1 MNYSKYSEILSFRY
15 EAIIV
20 AMSLLFIC
28 TKSSLCDENV
38 RLNFIDDIPV
48 MNSMKI
54 EPKLSFGFDSP
65 SGRIIILI
73 ATSSDRRESIEK
85 FYSELMPKLG
95 WEISGKQ
102 YHRGEEKFEFI
113 SSNNL
118 NGLIWRLSIT
128 PLTTP

>member
-1 MNYSKYSEILSFRY
+1 MNYSKYSKLLSFRY

-20 AMSLLFIC
+20 AMLLLIIC

-48 MNSMKI
+48 MDSMKI
-54 EPKLSFGFDSP
+54 EPELSFIFDSP

-73 ATSSDRRESIEK
+73 ATSSDGAEAIEK
-85 FYSELMPKLG
+85 FYSEIMPQLG
-95 WEISGKQ
+95 WKISGKQ

-118 NGLIWRLSIT
+118 KGLIWRLSIT

>member
-1 MNYSKYSEILSFRY
+1 MNYSKYSNILSFRY

-20 AMSLLFIC
+20 AMLLLIIC

-48 MNSMKI
+48 MESMKI
-54 EPKLSFGFDSP
+54 EPELSFGFDSP
-65 SGRIIILI
+65 SGRIIIVI
-73 ATSSDRRESIEK
+73 ATSSDSRESIEK
-85 FYSELMPKLG
+85 FYSEVMPQLG
-95 WEISGKQ
+95 WKIYGKQ
-102 YHRGEEKFEFI
+102 YHRGEEKFQFI

-128 PLTTP
+128 PLTIP

>member
-1 MNYSKYSEILSFRY
+1 MNYSKYSKMLSIRY
-15 EAIIV
+15 ETIIF
-20 AMSLLFIC
+20 AMSLLIIC
-28 TKSSLCDENV
+28 AKSSLCNENIG
-38 RLNFIDDIPV
+38 LNFIDDIPV
-48 MNSMKI
+48 MDSMKI
-54 EPKLSFGFDSP
+54 EPELSFGFDSP

-102 YHRGEEKFEFI
+102 YHRGEEKFQFI

-128 PLTTP
+128 PLTIP

>member
-54 EPKLSFGFDSP
+54 EPELSLGFDSP

-73 ATSSDRRESIEK
+73 ATSNDSRESIEK
-85 FYSELMPKLG
+85 FYNEVMPQLG
-95 WEISGKQ
+95 WKISGKQ

-113 SSNNL
+113 SSNRTC
-118 NGLIWRLSIT
+118 G
-128 PLTTP
+128 

>member
-1 MNYSKYSEILSFRY
+1 MGYSKILSFRY
-15 EAIIV
+15 ETIIF
-20 AMSLLFIC
+20 AMSLLIIC
-28 TKSSLCDENV
+28 AKSSFCNENV
-38 RLNFIDDIPV
+38 GLNFIDDIPV
-48 MNSMKI
+48 MDSMII
-54 EPKLSFGFDSP
+54 EPELSFGFDSP

-102 YHRGEEKFEFI
+102 YHRGEEKFQFI

-128 PLTTP
+128 PLTIP

>member
-1 MNYSKYSEILSFRY
+1 MNYSKYSKILSFRY
-15 EAIIV
+15 ETIIF
-20 AMSLLFIC
+20 AMSLLIIC
-28 TKSSLCDENV
+28 AKSSLCNENIG
-38 RLNFIDDIPV
+38 LNFIDDIPV
-48 MNSMKI
+48 MDSMKI
-54 EPKLSFGFDSP
+54 EPELSFGFDSP

-73 ATSSDRRESIEK
+73 ATSNDSRESIEK

-118 NGLIWRLSIT
+118 KGLIWRLSIT
-128 PLTTP
+128 PLPTP